1 MIDVVQSLPKD
12 LGPEAVGLSRE
23 LIKQCHVNES
33 IEVIL
38 TYPFFLAKKLF
49 KKIILDF
56 LIRLAASS
64 ETELL
69 LRIF

>member
-38 TYPFFLAKKLF
+38 TYPFFF
-49 KKIILDF
+49 
-56 LIRLAASS
+56 SQ
-64 ETELL
+64 EVV
-69 LRIF
+69 